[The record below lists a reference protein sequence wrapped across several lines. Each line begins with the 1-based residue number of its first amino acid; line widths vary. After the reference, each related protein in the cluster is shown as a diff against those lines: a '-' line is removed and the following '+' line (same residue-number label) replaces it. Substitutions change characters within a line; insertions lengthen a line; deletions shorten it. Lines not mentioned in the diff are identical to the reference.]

1 MPDFETL
8 LDAHVAA
15 QTGCYVSGVDILPE
29 GGRYLWSATLAEP
42 SLNLAVGGAA
52 LAQVRA
58 AAQARGRMPALLVT
72 DGADLLAT
80 EPGFAGAYP
89 TAWMMRPVAAGDAE
103 LADGAAITV
112 SSRPS
117 DDFFRVARTL
127 YDDPAIRAAAEAYV
141 GVLAGAETPVQVSEA
156 HLVLT
161 DGGVPVA
168 AASLYQVGALAGL
181 YNVGTRAEHQKRGFG
196 RAVTCAALAHAARNG
211 ADAVFLQCAGHGPVE
226 RLYAGLGF
234 TVVERPALVCF
245 LP

>member
-1 MPDFETL
+1 M
-8 LDAHVAA
+8 AA

-58 AAQARGRMPALLVT
+58 A
-72 DGADLLAT
+72 GAGKGAH
-80 EPGFAGAYP
+80 AGASGDRWRRSACHR
-89 TAWMMRPVAAGDAE
+89 TRLCRRLSDRLDDAASDGRDAE

-117 DDFFRVARTL
+117 EDFFRVARTL

-161 DGGVPVA
+161 DGGAPVA

-181 YNVGTRAEHQKRGFG
+181 YNVGTRASTRSADSAAPSPARPWHMP
-196 RAVTCAALAHAARNG
+196 RATALTRCFCNALATGRWNG
-211 ADAVFLQCAGHGPVE
+211 FM
-226 RLYAGLGF
+226 
-234 TVVERPALVCF
+234 PALDS
-245 LP
+245 PW